1 MLSQRSF
8 NRGLFLK
15 ARDRKTPVIGTFEL
29 TSRCNLS
36 CRMCYVHAEDDREAK
51 SAELSAKEW
60 LEVGKQT
67 AKEGMLY
74 LLLTGGEPLL
84 RPDFLEIYENLY
96 KLGLQLSLNTN
107 ATLITPEIA
116 DMLAVLPPLNV
127 GVTLYGASPDIYERV
142 CGNGD
147 SFECTLR
154 GIRLL
159 KERGISVS
167 LRTTIIRQNKEDVEK
182 IHAISRE
189 LGLRLKLVDYVFAG
203 RECAGSDPFSVRLS
217 PAEQDACLEQV
228 VALSDLNEIQ
238 QKEDVDAESREERTQ
253 GGGAFTCA
261 AGSFSFAVNCRGKL
275 QACLM
280 IDEPYVE
287 LKNPGEFKQQW
298 ENLVQLCAAVP
309 VCEECINCD
318 SRKYCTVCPA
328 KCKGE
333 TGFIH
338 GKPEY
343 ICEMA
348 KLAASRAGLKEGIQ
362 AAP

>member
-8 NRGLFLK
+8 NQGLFLK
-15 ARDRKTPVIGTFEL
+15 ARDRKTPVIGAFEL

-36 CRMCYVHAEDDREAK
+36 CRMCYVHAADDREAK
-51 SAELSAKEW
+51 SAEFSAKEW
-60 LEVGKQT
+60 LEIGKQA

-74 LLLTGGEPLL
+74 LLLTGGESLL
-84 RPDFLEIYENLY
+84 RPDFLGIYEGLY
-96 KLGLQLSLNTN
+96 KLGVQLSMNTN
-107 ATLITPEIA
+107 AALITPEIA
-116 DMLAVLPPLNV
+116 GRLAVLPPLKV
-127 GVTLYGASPDIYERV
+127 GVTLYGASPDTYEKV
-142 CGNGD
+142 CGNGAA
-147 SFECTLR
+147 FEHTLR

-159 KERGISVS
+159 KEQGIPVS

-189 LGLRLKLVDYVFAG
+189 LGLHLKLVDYVFAG

-217 PAEQDACLEQV
+217 PAEQYACLEQV
-228 VALSDLNEIQ
+228 IALMDMNEVQ
-238 QKEDVDAESREERTQ
+238 QEKDADEESREEQTQ
-253 GGGAFTCA
+253 EGGAFTCA
-261 AGSFSFAVNCRGKL
+261 AGNFSFAVNCRGKL

-280 IDEPYVE
+280 IDEPAVE

-298 ENLVQLCAAVP
+298 EKLVQLCSELP
-309 VCEECINCD
+309 RCEDCISCA
-318 SRKYCTVCPA
+318 RRRYCTVCPA

-348 KLAASRAGLKEGIQ
+348 KLAASRAGLTEGLQ
-362 AAP
+362 DAP